1 METTRNQQKG
11 EIMLVTNHN
20 TKVGTPTSYTVPACI
35 KIRDNVDLPPVFRQV
50 MNKYGF
56 ISLLEVGQSFEV
68 NGDTPDYKAKSLA
81 PAAYTVASHVR
92 KTTNKK
98 FKVACRTIE
107 GTSSDPIIAAVW
119 RTA

>member
-1 METTRNQQKG
+1 
-11 EIMLVTNHN
+11 MLVTNHN

-98 FKVACRTIE
+98 FRIACRTIE